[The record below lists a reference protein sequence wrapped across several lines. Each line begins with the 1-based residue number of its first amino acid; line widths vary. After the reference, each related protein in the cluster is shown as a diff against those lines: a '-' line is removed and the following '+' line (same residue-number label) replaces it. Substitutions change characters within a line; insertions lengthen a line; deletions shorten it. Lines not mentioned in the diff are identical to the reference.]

1 MSAAARRRGQ
11 GSTAQR
17 GFTLP
22 ELLVAMA
29 SVGLVLTGLVS
40 FLVAGQ
46 RSFLVGANQ
55 VESQQNVRIA
65 IARMIDEIR
74 FSGNA
79 PGAAAGNCAPR
90 SAIGPGQTVTSL
102 TLQNDWDGNGCIDPG
117 AVVMVNGVQRGEQV
131 SYSLA
136 GGQLLRQESAVN
148 NAAQPVVGGIES
160 LAFTYLDAQGDQ
172 TGTAAS
178 ICSVVVTIATHPEG
192 RQPATY
198 QQGKVFVKMT
208 DTARIRNPGC
218 EPKSGA

>member
-65 IARMIDEIR
+65 
-74 FSGNA
+74 
-79 PGAAAGNCAPR
+79 
-90 SAIGPGQTVTSL
+90 
-102 TLQNDWDGNGCIDPG
+102 
-117 AVVMVNGVQRGEQV
+117 
-131 SYSLA
+131 
-136 GGQLLRQESAVN
+136 
-148 NAAQPVVGGIES
+148 
-160 LAFTYLDAQGDQ
+160 
-172 TGTAAS
+172 
-178 ICSVVVTIATHPEG
+178 THPGG

-198 QQGKVFVKMT
+198 QQGEVFVKMT

>member
-74 FSGNA
+74 FSGKP
-79 PGAAAGNCAPR
+79 PGAAGVNCAPR
-90 SAIGPGQTVTSL
+90 SAVGPRQ
-102 TLQNDWDGNGCIDPG
+102 
-117 AVVMVNGVQRGEQV
+117 AV
-131 SYSLA
+131 
-136 GGQLLRQESAVN
+136 
-148 NAAQPVVGGIES
+148 P
-160 LAFTYLDAQGDQ
+160 AFTVPKRRE
-172 TGTAAS
+172 
-178 ICSVVVTIATHPEG
+178 CSWLT
-192 RQPATY
+192 
-198 QQGKVFVKMT
+198 
-208 DTARIRNPGC
+208 
-218 EPKSGA
+218 